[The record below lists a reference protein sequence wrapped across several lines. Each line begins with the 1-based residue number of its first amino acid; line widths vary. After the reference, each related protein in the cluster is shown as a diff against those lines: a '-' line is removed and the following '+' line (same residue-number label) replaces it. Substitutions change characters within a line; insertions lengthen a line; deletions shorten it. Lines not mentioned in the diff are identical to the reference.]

1 MPITRE
7 QLREQLR
14 RREIAPVYTLYGVET
29 YLRDLAAK
37 TIADLSFGKDDF
49 RDFNDDLFSLTVPD
63 NIVTAIAAADQLPM
77 MAARRVVRITE
88 VRVGATSQKDTLK
101 EEHLERVQAFL
112 ANPSPSSVVVFIADE
127 ISGNRKVGKLLREK
141 TVSVEFTPP
150 NDADAEKWVRD
161 RLSELN
167 ATMDERTLRHFISLI
182 GPDIRRLT
190 TETEKLATAAL
201 PEGVI
206 DSDLVDSLVSNV
218 REISNFDLTESMI
231 TGNKAK
237 AIKVL
242 EKILDDGA
250 EPLALLGLM
259 SYNYR
264 QVLMVKDMM
273 ERGRDSRDVARA
285 VPMNPRDKDKFLA
298 AARRSK
304 FDRIKHAVIRLAET
318 DVAIKTSVGGSGAA
332 GSRAQIEMLVCE
344 LSSN

>member
-1 MPITRE
+1 MPLTRE

-49 RDFNDDLFSLTVPD
+49 RDFNDDLFSLNVAD
-63 NIVTAIAAADQLPM
+63 NIITAISAADQLPM

-101 EEHLERVQAFL
+101 EEHLERLEAYL
-112 ANPSPSSVVVFIADE
+112 ANPSPSSVVVFVADE
-127 ISGNRKVGKLLREK
+127 VNGNRKVGKLLRNK
-141 TVSVEFTPP
+141 TVSVEFTALSE
-150 NDADAEKWVRD
+150 ADAEKWVRD
-161 RLSELN
+161 RLAELN
-167 ATMDERTLRHFISLI
+167 ARMDERTLRHFISLI
-182 GPDIRRLT
+182 GSDVRRLT
-190 TETEKLATAAL
+190 IETAKLATAAL
-201 PEGVI
+201 PDSVI
-206 DSDLVDSLVSNV
+206 DIDLVDSLVSNV

-231 TGNKAK
+231 SGNKTK

-273 ERGRDSRDVARA
+273 ERGRDANDVSRVLGLRYQE
-285 VPMNPRDKDKFLA
+285 KEKFLA
-298 AARRSK
+298 AARRAK
-304 FDRIKHAVIRLAET
+304 FDRIKHAVVRLAET
-318 DVAIKTSVGGSGAA
+318 DVAIKTSVGGSGAT

-344 LSSN
+344 LSAN